1 MAPGSVG
8 ATGHPGDAWFDVDG
22 WQDRTN
28 SYHVQQPRRR
38 PKKKPDHRAPGPE
51 TTTAGPRPLGGSVSL
66 PAIVS
71 PERQQSSSSSG
82 ANVLVIDR
90 ASGDGSSDAVDAAGG
105 GRGKGKGKPAADD
118 NAKKAACWWSELDGT
133 SDEPAEGDESAEEEE
148 AARKALSSAPER
160 ELKLPVEVRQNWRG
174 AARVE
179 DVASLAGN
187 KERASSRPC
196 SHAPRPPRIGT
207 TCAWRRRRVSHV
219 RMAPPRDDE
228 NESTAAR
235 DGRARFASLRS
246 ARLRPPR
253 SSIGA
258 VRLAAHV
265 RGPARDRARDQGGAR
280 AAALVPQG
288 ALRRADA
295 RRGAAAAHRHDGQPV
310 RHGRALHVAARPPL
324 RGRDRGTVYF
334 SLPDT
339 TTHTTDRA

>member
-1 MAPGSVG
+1 MVTAKIIRARAEALMAPGSVG

-235 DGRARFASLRS
+235 DGRARFASLRF
-246 ARLRPPR
+246 ALLRFASLGSPPTAPIIDRSR
-253 SSIGA
+253 SSG
-258 VRLAAHV
+258 
-265 RGPARDRARDQGGAR
+265 RARPRTGSRPCAR
-280 AAALVPQG
+280 SRRRSSGCTGTSRCAAAG
-288 ALRRADA
+288 
-295 RRGAAAAHRHDGQPV
+295 
-310 RHGRALHVAARPPL
+310 
-324 RGRDRGTVYF
+324 
-334 SLPDT
+334 
-339 TTHTTDRA
+339 